1 MFQKECKGQRLIDLE
16 KTSIR
21 FSDVQELFG
30 KLNQIM
36 SAILGHTQCLV
47 TIAEINTT
55 EDIFQLVDLVSGI
68 RVPKKHLLLIG
79 SELDV
84 NLLLKSKINFDIQ
97 ILDTSTGNSK
107 IEKTTFR
114 GAYMQ
119 YNSRWR
125 RDKEFLSCSWKRA
138 SSSSQ
143 WSVPLAF
150 TKSTWKK
157 AQHLI
162 HWLGTLYS
170 IQANHWWERF

>member
-1 MFQKECKGQRLIDLE
+1 
-16 KTSIR
+16 
-21 FSDVQELFG
+21 
-30 KLNQIM
+30 M

-47 TIAEINTT
+47 TIAEISTT
-55 EDIFQLVDLVSGI
+55 EDISQLVDLVTVI

-79 SELDV
+79 TELDV
-84 NLLLKSKINFDIQ
+84 NVLLKSKINFDIQ
-97 ILDTSTGNSK
+97 ILDKSTGNSK
-107 IEKTTFR
+107 IEKTTFT

-138 SSSSQ
+138 SSNSQ
-143 WSVPLAF
+143 WSLPVAF